1 MCTRK
6 FALLFILLL
15 SLFSSQANSQEM
27 TLSNTAE
34 VSVLTC
40 GIGSEIYS
48 LFGHTAIRIKD
59 TANFVDQVYNYGTF
73 DFSTPNFYLKFVKG
87 DLQYLET
94 SCSFE
99 EFFQEYLYEK
109 RSIDEQVL
117 DLSQDKKQALFDYLN
132 ASLQS
137 EERFYTYKFIDK
149 NCTTM
154 VVQTLNKIIGKPI
167 IGISSPNAPSCR
179 TILYP
184 YFNGHF
190 YTQLGTSIIFG
201 SKVDLQSD
209 QVFLPSELYNNI
221 QNLKVNNQPICK
233 ESRKI
238 LDLEKTEIPF
248 SWWDNYFV
256 FCLFFVVVVLLNKHF
271 IYRAYFGLLG
281 LLGVFFIFA
290 GFYSLHSELV
300 NNYNVLLFNPVL
312 FSTLC
317 FELKNNKKGVIY
329 TSIFSMLC
337 LLIYLFI
344 LFNKPYLIIVAPL
357 IITSG
362 VRLVQLILK
371 NKS

>member
-1 MCTRK
+1 MSTRK
-6 FALLFILLL
+6 FAALFILLL
-15 SLFSSQANSQEM
+15 TLFSSKAFSQKI

-40 GIGSEIYS
+40 GTGSEIYS

-94 SCSFE
+94 SCSFD

-167 IGISSPNAPSCR
+167 IGISSADAPSCR

-184 YFNGHF
+184 YFKGHF

-201 SKVDLQSD
+201 NKVDLQSD

-221 QNLKVNNQPICK
+221 QNLKVNDQPICK

-238 LDLEKTEIPF
+238 LDLAKIETPF
-248 SWWDNYFV
+248 SWWDNYYV
-256 FCLFFVVVVLLNKHF
+256 FCLFFVALVLLNKPAL
-271 IYRAYFGLLG
+271 YKVYFSLLG
-281 LLGVFFIFA
+281 FLGVFFLFA

-312 FSTLC
+312 FFTLY
-317 FELKNNKKGVIY
+317 FEFKNNKKGVIY
-329 TSIFSMLC
+329 TSIFSILC

-344 LFNKPYLIIVAPL
+344 LINKPYLIIVAPL

-371 NKS
+371 NMN

>member
-1 MCTRK
+1 MSTRK
-6 FALLFILLL
+6 FAALFILLL
-15 SLFSSQANSQEM
+15 TLFSSKAFSQKI

-40 GIGSEIYS
+40 GTGSEIYS
-48 LFGHTAIRIKD
+48 LFGHTAIRIND

-94 SCSFE
+94 SCSFD

-167 IGISSPNAPSCR
+167 IGISSTDAPSCR

-184 YFNGHF
+184 YFKGHF

-201 SKVDLQSD
+201 NKVDLQSD

-238 LDLEKTEIPF
+238 LDLAKTEIPV
-248 SWWDNYFV
+248 SWWDNYYV
-256 FCLFFVVVVLLNKHF
+256 FCLFFVLVIGLNKS
-271 IYRAYFGLLG
+271 IVYKAYFGLLG
-281 LLGVFFIFA
+281 LLGVFFLFA

-312 FSTLC
+312 FFTLY
-317 FELKNNKKGVIY
+317 FEFKNNKKGVIY
-329 TSIFSMLC
+329 TSIFSILC

-344 LFNKPYLIIVAPL
+344 LINKPYLMIVAPL
-357 IITSG
+357 IITNG